1 MVDSF
6 GYKEVSPHH
15 CQIMVAK
22 RKRVDRLIPK
32 KISTPEGVPL
42 PFRRRGGD
50 AGSPTK
56 KFQPFS
62 VLWVSGLSKP
72 TGNVGQQVNDNPC
85 KRSRQFTDSEKSN
98 DESKEFK

>member
-1 MVDSF
+1 MLSHGYDSF
-6 GYKEVSPHH
+6 GYKEVSPHY

-22 RKRVDRLIPK
+22 RKGVDRLIPK

-56 KFQPFS
+56 KIDFLVCF
-62 VLWVSGLSKP
+62 G
-72 TGNVGQQVNDNPC
+72 
-85 KRSRQFTDSEKSN
+85 
-98 DESKEFK
+98 

>member
-1 MVDSF
+1 MGIKALAMIADEKTEIVSITNSF
-6 GYKEVSPHH
+6 VHKEVSPHY

-56 KFQPFS
+56 KIDFLVCF
-62 VLWVSGLSKP
+62 G
-72 TGNVGQQVNDNPC
+72 
-85 KRSRQFTDSEKSN
+85 
-98 DESKEFK
+98 